1 VYSEAAGRN
10 GSGRCD
16 WRSSGRNSSY
26 DGDYEK
32 RYPGLQN
39 LYEGMVILVS
49 RVRITI

>member
-26 DGDYEK
+26 DGSYEK
-32 RYPGLQN
+32 RYPGLQS
-39 LYEGMVILVS
+39 LDDGMLVLVP